1 VTPKKDARL
10 RSLGQALDVVRYWE
24 SLTGQATGAWQAA
37 VGSDL
42 AADDEFSHPYDVS
55 LASWAAIV
63 AAVSHLGTL
72 RDSLFHRVGPN
83 EVKVWLHTHGQLTL
97 VRGALE
103 NASMALWLL
112 ESDVSV
118 ERILR
123 RIQKDWAERRELD
136 IAREEINIPS
146 SKSMQE
152 YEREVSDLLA
162 RIGADPVMLKE
173 RTGYGKIVK
182 TAEAHVPA
190 GPKTG
195 ALFLWKACSAIAH
208 GELRGMIAYLN
219 KRQGGSPSPGT
230 QLYQITASVELLVDG
245 SMAAIASTKA
255 ALALYSKRSGTLI
268 RV

>member
-1 VTPKKDARL
+1 M
-10 RSLGQALDVVRYWE
+10 
-24 SLTGQATGAWQAA
+24 GQATGTWQAT

-42 AADDEFSHPYDVS
+42 AADDELSHPYDMS

-112 ESDVSV
+112 ESDISV

-123 RIQKDWAERRELD
+123 RIQEDWVERRELNVV
-136 IAREEINIPS
+136 REEINIPG

-152 YEREVSDLLA
+152 YEREVSDLLV
-162 RIGADPVMLKE
+162 RIGADPVRLKK
-173 RTGYGKIVK
+173 RPGYGAIVK
-182 TAEAHVPA
+182 IAGAHVP
-190 GPKTG
+190 TG
-195 ALFLWKACSAIAH
+195 SQTAFVLWKACSAIAH
-208 GELRGMIAYLN
+208 GELRGMIAYLS
-219 KRQGGSPSPGT
+219 KQQLGSPSPGM
-230 QLYQITASVELLVDG
+230 QLHQITTSVELLVVG
-245 SMAAIASTKA
+245 GMTAIASTKA
-255 ALALYSKRSGTLI
+255 ALALYAKRSGTLI